1 MMQRIQTFY
10 KEVKQE
16 ALKITWPT
24 KPEVV
29 TTTIMVFIFVMIASV
44 FFLFVDKIVSFFVE
58 FILF

>member
-1 MMQRIQTFY
+1 MHKILTFY

-16 ALKITWPT
+16 AQKITWPT

-29 TTTIMVFIFVMIASV
+29 TTTIMVFIFVLIASV
-44 FFLFVDKIVSFFVE
+44 FFLLVDKVVSFFVE